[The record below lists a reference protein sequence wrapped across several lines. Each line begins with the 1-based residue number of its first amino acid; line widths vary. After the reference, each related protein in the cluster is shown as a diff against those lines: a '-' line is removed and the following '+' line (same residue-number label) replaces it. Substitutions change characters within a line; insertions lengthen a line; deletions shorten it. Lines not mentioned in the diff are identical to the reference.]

1 VKYLPHFKENK
12 LSIADIQIDEK
23 ISVRI
28 EEPDDLKVI
37 FLNDDTT
44 PMEFVI
50 DVLKQIYKH
59 TQETAEKI
67 TLTIHNEGSGIVGTY
82 THEIAESKANET
94 VDLARSHGFQLQVRL
109 EKV

>member
-1 VKYLPHFKENK
+1 MNL
-12 LSIADIQIDEK
+12 ADIQLDEK
-23 ISVRI
+23 ISI
-28 EEPDDLKVI
+28 KHTEPEDFKVV

-50 DVLKQIYKH
+50 EVLREIYKH

-67 TLTIHNEGSGIVGTY
+67 TLTIHTEGSGIVGTY

-94 VDLARSHGFQLQVRL
+94 VDLARNHGFQLQVRL